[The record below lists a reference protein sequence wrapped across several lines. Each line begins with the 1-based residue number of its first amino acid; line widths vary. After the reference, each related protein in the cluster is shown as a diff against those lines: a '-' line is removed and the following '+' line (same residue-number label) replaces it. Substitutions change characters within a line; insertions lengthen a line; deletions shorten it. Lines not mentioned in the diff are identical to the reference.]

1 MQVIIVG
8 CGKVGQEIV
17 GHISSEGHN
26 VTVIDTNS
34 QVIERIVDK
43 YDVFGISGNGASYEI
58 LEKANC
64 KNSDLFIAVTS
75 SDEVNILAC
84 VVAKRIGVKSTIARI
99 RNYGYSKEEVKLK
112 DDFGID
118 MIINPERECANDIV
132 NILNFPEAIN
142 VDPFAGG
149 KIDLFEIY
157 LQENNSIVG
166 LTPADLRTNLNLD
179 VLVCAVQRGE
189 NIFIPTGQFVFKAK
203 DRIHLASDRENAKLF
218 LNKTGLDEEKIKN
231 VIIIGCGMISV
242 YLADY
247 LIKNNCNVKI
257 IEKDINVCE
266 EYSKVLPQA
275 DIIYGDGS
283 DQSLLEEEGINNTDA
298 IVCLTGM
305 DEENIIIS
313 MYAGKKNVHKIIA
326 KVDRSSFGDLVETI
340 SGSSIVSPKEI
351 TSSRI
356 VSYVRASSNAY
367 GSNIQTLYK
376 LVNNKVEAIEFIAKE
391 SSRTLNVMLKDL
403 KIKKN
408 ILIAS
413 IVRNSK
419 VIIPGGMDEIKADD
433 SVIVI
438 TLNSQRL
445 DDLDDILE

>member
-8 CGKVGQEIV
+8 CGKVGQEII
-17 GHISSEGHN
+17 GHISREGHN
-26 VTVIDTNS
+26 VTVIDANS
-34 QVIERIVDK
+34 DVIEKIVNK
-43 YDVFGISGNGASYEI
+43 YDVSGLIGNGASYEM

-64 KNSDLFIAVTS
+64 RNSDLFIAVTS

-112 DDFGID
+112 EDFGID

-149 KIDLFEIY
+149 KISLFEIY
-157 LQENNSIVG
+157 LQENNSIIG
-166 LTPADLRTNLNLD
+166 LTPADLRSNLGLNM
-179 VLVCAVQRGE
+179 LVCAVQRGD
-189 NIFIPTGQFVFKAK
+189 NVFIPTGQFIFKAK
-203 DRIHLASDRENAKLF
+203 DRIHIISDRENAKLF
-218 LNKTGLDEEKIKN
+218 LNKTELGEDKIKN

-257 IEKDINVCE
+257 IEKELDVCE
-266 EYSKVLPQA
+266 EYSSVLPKA

-283 DQSLLEEEGINNTDA
+283 DQTLLDEEGINNTDA
-298 IVCLTGM
+298 VVSLTGM

-313 MYAGKKNVHKIIA
+313 MYAGKKNVHKVVA
-326 KVDRSSFGDLVETI
+326 KIDRSSFGDLVETI

-376 LVNNKVEAIEFIAKE
+376 LVNNKVEAIEFVAKE
-391 SSRTLNVMLKDL
+391 GSRTLNVMLKDL

-419 VIIPGGMDEIKADD
+419 VIIPSGLDAIKADD
-433 SVIVI
+433 SVVVI

>member
-84 VVAKRIGVKSTIARI
+84 VVAKRIGAKSTIARI

-157 LQENNSIVG
+157 LQENN
-166 LTPADLRTNLNLD
+166 
-179 VLVCAVQRGE
+179 
-189 NIFIPTGQFVFKAK
+189 
-203 DRIHLASDRENAKLF
+203 
-218 LNKTGLDEEKIKN
+218 
-231 VIIIGCGMISV
+231 
-242 YLADY
+242 
-247 LIKNNCNVKI
+247 CNVKI

-266 EYSKVLPQA
+266 EYSKVLPQV

-283 DQSLLEEEGINNTDA
+283 DQTLLEEEGINNTDA

-313 MYAGKKNVHKIIA
+313 MYAGKKNVHKIVA

-376 LVNNKVEAIEFIAKE
+376 LVNNKVEAIEFTAKE
-391 SSRTLNVMLKDL
+391 SSRTLNVMLKDIKL
-403 KIKKN
+403 KKN

>member
-26 VTVIDTNS
+26 VTVIDANS
-34 QVIERIVDK
+34 SVIERIVNK
-43 YDVFGISGNGASYEI
+43 YDVSGLIGNGASYEM

-84 VVAKRIGVKSTIARI
+84 VVAKRIGAKSTIARI
-99 RNYGYSKEEVKLK
+99 RNYGYSKEEIKLK

-132 NILNFPEAIN
+132 NILNFPEAIT

-149 KIDLFEIY
+149 KINLFEIY

-166 LTPADLRTNLNLD
+166 LTPADLRSNLGLD
-179 VLVCAVQRGE
+179 MLVCAVQRGE
-189 NIFIPTGQFVFKAK
+189 NVFIPTGQFVFNAK
-203 DRIHLASDRENAKLF
+203 DRIHIISDRENAKLF
-218 LNKTGLDEEKIKN
+218 LNKTKLDEDRIKN
-231 VIIIGCGMISV
+231 IIIIGCGIISV

-247 LIKNNCNVKI
+247 LTKNNCNVKI

-266 EYSKVLPQA
+266 YHSSILPKA

-283 DQSLLEEEGINNTDA
+283 DQTLLEEEGIGSTDA

-313 MYAGKKNVHKIIA
+313 MYAGKRNVHKIIT
-326 KVDRSSFGDLVETI
+326 KVDKSSFGDLIETI
-340 SGSSIVSPKEI
+340 GGSSIVSPKEV
-351 TSSRI
+351 TASRI
-356 VSYVRASSNAY
+356 ISYVRASSNAY

-376 LVNNKVEAIEFIAKE
+376 LVNNKVEAIEFTAKE
-391 SSRTLNVMLKDL
+391 NSRTLNIMLKDL

-413 IVRNSK
+413 IVRESK
-419 VIIPGGMDEIKADD
+419 VIIPSGLDEIKSND